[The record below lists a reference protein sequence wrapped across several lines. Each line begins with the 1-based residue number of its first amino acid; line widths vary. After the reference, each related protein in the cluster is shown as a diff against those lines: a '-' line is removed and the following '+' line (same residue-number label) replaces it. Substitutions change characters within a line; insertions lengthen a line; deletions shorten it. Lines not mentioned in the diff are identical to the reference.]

1 MLTAIHFCTRY
12 CKHTDA
18 SLPRVQREKRL
29 LVQFFKMCSE
39 NRARSPKS
47 KAARK
52 CQQLAHMFLTD
63 ADGTFDSPEQNLR
76 ILDLVYGKYK
86 TG

>member
-1 MLTAIHFCTRY
+1 
-12 CKHTDA
+12 
-18 SLPRVQREKRL
+18 
-29 LVQFFKMCSE
+29 MCSE